1 VACRLTPYTYWQA
14 MDSLALTLVIVFGGV
29 VLLPP
34 LARRTGLPIIV
45 AEILFGI
52 IIGRSLFNL
61 VPESPIVDFFSTFGL
76 VYLMFLAGLET
87 DLSKMR
93 WKNVRKALA
102 IGLVSVAVPFA
113 AGYFIA
119 PWVGINRLLLGT
131 ILCTTSLGLV
141 LPILRELNLPPRLSR
156 LLLASVILVDILS
169 LFLLAFVLATI
180 QGQLEAR
187 LFYSLLGI
195 VFLFFVPWIIN
206 RRRLRRKITA
216 KLFRKGYFEME
227 MRVSFALIFL
237 LGAVSLQLGFHSIIG
252 AFIAGLLISEILPRA
267 TLESE
272 KLQSFGY
279 GFFVPLFF
287 IFTGAK
293 VNLLAVFSSLDNVTV
308 LLVIIAVGMLAKIV
322 SVAAASRFSGINM
335 RRSLAFGL
343 FHTAMLSLILAM
355 ADISIRLGLIGERL
369 FSIFVILALVT
380 STLAPALGKY
390 ILGKKAAKA
399 K

>member
-1 VACRLTPYTYWQA
+1 
-14 MDSLALTLVIVFGGV
+14 MDSLALILVIVFAGV

-34 LARRTGLPIIV
+34 LARRAGIPVIV

-52 IIGRSLFNL
+52 IIGKSLFDL
-61 VPESPIVDFFSTFGL
+61 VPDHPTIDFFSTFGL

-87 DLSKMR
+87 DLGKMQWR
-93 WKNVRKALA
+93 NLKKALA

-119 PWVGINRLLLGT
+119 PWVGIPPLLLGT
-131 ILCTTSLGLV
+131 ILCTTSLGLI
-141 LPILRELNLPPRLSR
+141 LPMLKEVNLSPRLSR
-156 LLLASVILVDILS
+156 LLLASVVLVDILS
-169 LFLLAFVLATI
+169 LFLLAFALATI
-180 QGQLEAR
+180 QGQLELR
-187 LFYSLLGI
+187 FLYSLIGI
-195 VFLFFVPWIIN
+195 VFLFLVPWVIN
-206 RRRLRRKITA
+206 RRKLRRKITS
-216 KLFRKGYFEME
+216 KLFRKNYFEME

-237 LGAVSLQLGFHSIIG
+237 LGAVSLQLGFHAIIG

-279 GFFVPLFF
+279 GFFIPLFF

-293 VNLLAVFSSLDNVTV
+293 VNLAAVFANMDNVIV
-308 LLVIIAVGMLAKIV
+308 LLVIIAVGVLAKVV
-322 SVAAASRFSGINM
+322 SVAITTRLSGVKST
-335 RRSLAFGL
+335 RRNLAFGL
-343 FHTAMLSLILAM
+343 FHTARLSLILAA

-369 FSIFVILALVT
+369 FGIFIILAVIT
-380 STLAPALGKY
+380 STVAPALGKY
-390 ILGKKAAKA
+390 ILRKEAVKA

>member
-1 VACRLTPYTYWQA
+1 
-14 MDSLALTLVIVFGGV
+14 MDSLALTLVIVFAGV

-34 LARRTGLPIIV
+34 LARRAGIPVIV

-52 IIGRSLFNL
+52 IIGKSLFNL
-61 VPESPIVDFFSTFGL
+61 VPDDPTIDFFSTFGL

-87 DLSKMR
+87 ELGKMR
-93 WKNVRKALA
+93 WKDIRKALA

-119 PWVGINRLLLGT
+119 PWVGVHPLLLGT
-131 ILCTTSLGLV
+131 ILCTTSLGLI
-141 LPILRELNLPPRLSR
+141 LPMLRELNLPTRLSR
-156 LLLASVILVDILS
+156 LLLASVVLVDILS
-169 LFLLAFVLATI
+169 LFLLAFALATI
-180 QGQLEAR
+180 QGHLELR
-187 LFYSLLGI
+187 FLYSLIGI
-195 VFLFFVPWIIN
+195 VILFLVPWVIN
-206 RRRLRRKITA
+206 RRRLRRKITS
-216 KLFRKGYFEME
+216 KLFRKSYFEME
-227 MRVSFALIFL
+227 MRLAFALIFL

-252 AFIAGLLISEILPRA
+252 AFIAGLLISEILPRR

-279 GFFVPLFF
+279 SFFVPLFF

-293 VNLLAVFSSLDNVTV
+293 VNLVAVFANMDNVIV
-308 LLVIIAVGMLAKIV
+308 LLVIIAVGMLAKVV
-322 SVAAASRFSGINM
+322 SVAVATRLSGVKSM

-343 FHTAMLSLILAM
+343 FHTARLSLILAA

-369 FSIFVILALVT
+369 FSIFVILAVVT
-380 STLAPALGKY
+380 STVAPALGKY
-390 ILGKKAAKA
+390 VLREKAVKA

>member
-1 VACRLTPYTYWQA
+1 
-14 MDSLALTLVIVFGGV
+14 MDSLALTLVIVFAGV

-34 LARRTGLPIIV
+34 LARRAGIPVIV

-52 IIGRSLFNL
+52 IIGKSLFNL
-61 VPESPIVDFFSTFGL
+61 VPDDPTIDFFSTFGL

-87 DLSKMR
+87 ELGKMR
-93 WKNVRKALA
+93 WKDIRKALA

-119 PWVGINRLLLGT
+119 PWVGVHPLLLGT
-131 ILCTTSLGLV
+131 ILCTTSLGLI
-141 LPILRELNLPPRLSR
+141 LPMLRELNLPTRLSR
-156 LLLASVILVDILS
+156 LLLASVVLVDILS
-169 LFLLAFVLATI
+169 LFLLAFALATI
-180 QGQLEAR
+180 QGHLELR
-187 LFYSLLGI
+187 FLYSLIGI
-195 VFLFFVPWIIN
+195 VILFLVPWVIN
-206 RRRLRRKITA
+206 RRRLRRKITS
-216 KLFRKGYFEME
+216 KLFRKSYFEME
-227 MRVSFALIFL
+227 MRVAFALIFL

-252 AFIAGLLISEILPRA
+252 AFIAGLLISEILPRR

-279 GFFVPLFF
+279 SFFVPLFF

-293 VNLLAVFSSLDNVTV
+293 VNLVAVFSNMDNVIV
-308 LLVIIAVGMLAKIV
+308 LLVIIAVGMLAKVV
-322 SVAAASRFSGINM
+322 SVAVATRLSGVKSM

-343 FHTAMLSLILAM
+343 FHTARLSLILAA

-369 FSIFVILALVT
+369 FSIFVILAVVT
-380 STLAPALGKY
+380 STVAPALGKY
-390 ILGKKAAKA
+390 VLREKAVKA

>member
-1 VACRLTPYTYWQA
+1 
-14 MDSLALTLVIVFGGV
+14 MDSLALTLVIVFAGV

-61 VPESPIVDFFSTFGL
+61 VPDSPIVDFFSTFGL

-87 DLSKMR
+87 DLGKMR

-102 IGLVSVAVPFA
+102 IGLVSVAVPFT

-119 PWVGINRLLLGT
+119 PWAGINPLLLGT
-131 ILCTTSLGLV
+131 ILCTTSLGLI

-156 LLLASVILVDILS
+156 LLLASVILVDIVS

-195 VFLFFVPWIIN
+195 VFLFLVPWIIN

-293 VNLLAVFSSLDNVTV
+293 VNLLAVFTSLNNVTM

-322 SVAAASRFSGINM
+322 SVAAASRLSGINM

-390 ILGKKAAKA
+390 ILGKKEARAG
-399 K
+399 

>member
-1 VACRLTPYTYWQA
+1 
-14 MDSLALTLVIVFGGV
+14 MDALALTLVIVFAGV

-34 LARRTGLPIIV
+34 LARRAGIPVIV

-52 IIGRSLFNL
+52 IIGKTLFDL
-61 VPESPIVDFFSTFGL
+61 VPDDPIIDFFSSFGL

-87 DLSKMR
+87 DLGKMR
-93 WKNVRKALA
+93 WKNLKKALA

-119 PWVGINRLLLGT
+119 PWVGVHPLLLGT
-131 ILCTTSLGLV
+131 VLCTTSLGLV
-141 LPILRELNLPPRLSR
+141 LPMLRELNLPPRLSR

-169 LFLLAFVLATI
+169 LFLLAFALATI
-180 QGQLEAR
+180 QGQLEFR
-187 LFYSLLGI
+187 FLYSLIGI
-195 VFLFFVPWIIN
+195 IVLFFIPWIIN
-206 RRRLRRKITA
+206 KRRLRRKITS
-216 KLFRKGYFEME
+216 KLFRKNYFEME
-227 MRVSFALIFL
+227 MRVAFALIFL
-237 LGAVSLQLGFHSIIG
+237 LGAVSLQLGFHSIVG

-293 VNLLAVFSSLDNVTV
+293 VNLVAVFTNMSNVTV
-308 LLVIIAVGMLAKIV
+308 LLVIIAVGMLAKVV
-322 SVAAASRFSGINM
+322 SVAVATRLSGVKST
-335 RRSLAFGL
+335 RRSIAFGL
-343 FHTAMLSLILAM
+343 FHTARLSLILAA

-369 FSIFVILALVT
+369 FSIFVILAVVT
-380 STLAPALGKY
+380 STVAPALGKFM
-390 ILGKKAAKA
+390 LGKKVEKA

>member
-1 VACRLTPYTYWQA
+1 
-14 MDSLALTLVIVFGGV
+14 LALTLVIVFAGV

-34 LARRTGLPIIV
+34 LARRAGIPVIV

-52 IIGRSLFNL
+52 IIGKTLFDL
-61 VPESPIVDFFSTFGL
+61 VPDDPIIDFFSSFGL

-87 DLSKMR
+87 DLGKMR
-93 WKNVRKALA
+93 WKNLRKALA
-102 IGLVSVAVPFA
+102 IGLVSITVPFL

-119 PWVGINRLLLGT
+119 PWVGVHPLLLGT
-131 ILCTTSLGLV
+131 ILCTTSLGLI
-141 LPILRELNLPPRLSR
+141 LPMLKELNLSPQLSR

-169 LFLLAFVLATI
+169 LFLLAFALATI
-180 QGQLEAR
+180 QGQLEFR
-187 LFYSLLGI
+187 FFYSLIGI
-195 VFLFFVPWIIN
+195 VILFFVPWIIN
-206 RRRLRRKITA
+206 KRRLRRKITS
-216 KLFRKGYFEME
+216 KLFRKSYFEME
-227 MRVSFALIFL
+227 MRVAFALIFL

-279 GFFVPLFF
+279 SFFVPLFF

-293 VNLLAVFSSLDNVTV
+293 VNLVAVFTNMSNITV
-308 LLVIIAVGMLAKIV
+308 LLVIIAVGMLAKVV
-322 SVAAASRFSGINM
+322 SVAVATRLSGVKST
-335 RRSLAFGL
+335 RRSIAFGL
-343 FHTAMLSLILAM
+343 FHTARLSLILAA

-369 FSIFVILALVT
+369 FSIFVILAVVT
-380 STLAPALGKY
+380 STVAPALGKF
-390 ILGKKAAKA
+390 ILGKKAEKA

>member
-1 VACRLTPYTYWQA
+1 
-14 MDSLALTLVIVFGGV
+14 MDALALTLVIVFAGV

-34 LARRTGLPIIV
+34 LARRAGIPVIV

-52 IIGRSLFNL
+52 IIGKTLFDL
-61 VPESPIVDFFSTFGL
+61 VPDDPIIDFFSSFGL

-87 DLSKMR
+87 DLGRMHWR
-93 WKNVRKALA
+93 NLRKALA

-119 PWVGINRLLLGT
+119 PWVGVHPLLLGT

-141 LPILRELNLPPRLSR
+141 LPMLKELNLPPRLSR

-169 LFLLAFVLATI
+169 LFLLAFALATI
-180 QGQLEAR
+180 QGQLEFR
-187 LFYSLLGI
+187 FLYSLIGI
-195 VFLFFVPWIIN
+195 IVLFFIPWIIN
-206 RRRLRRKITA
+206 KRRLRRKITS
-216 KLFRKGYFEME
+216 KLFRKSYFEME
-227 MRVSFALIFL
+227 MRVAFALIFL
-237 LGAVSLQLGFHSIIG
+237 LGAVSLQLGFHSIVG

-293 VNLLAVFSSLDNVTV
+293 VNLLTVFTNMDNITL
-308 LLVIIAVGMLAKIV
+308 LLVIIAVGMLAKVV
-322 SVAAASRFSGINM
+322 SVTVASRLSGVNF
-335 RRSLAFGL
+335 RRSVAFGL
-343 FHTAMLSLILAM
+343 FHTAMLSLVLAV

-369 FSIFVILALVT
+369 FSIFVILAIVT
-380 STLAPALGKY
+380 STVAPALGKF
-390 ILGKKAAKA
+390 ILRKKAEKA